1 MLLRGVPYIS
11 LRYLFSGKSHSIINI
26 ISVLSALAVT
36 VPCAAMIVLLS
47 VYNGLDDV
55 LRSMYGHFDPQLK
68 ISSVTGRYFN
78 VSEGLQDSLRSVE
91 GVDVVSPMID
101 ENVFAAYDD
110 RNTIVTMRGVDSSY
124 ARLVPIEQMMIAG
137 RYSPVLGD
145 IDRAVAGAGI
155 VYKLGVNIA
164 MRRKIEL
171 YTYNAPT
178 RASFMPSSFYRKK
191 GLQPVGIY
199 QLDAD
204 TDSRYLLVP
213 LRFAGDLLGKEGKAT
228 SIGLKLDSEADERAV
243 QERVAQLMGPH
254 FKVQNR
260 FEQKET
266 IFRIMGY
273 EKIGIFFIIFM
284 VAAISSLTLVASVV
298 MLVSDKEGQLQTLK
312 SMGATD
318 GYIRRIFFVQGVMI
332 SALGLVAGVAL
343 GLGLAFVQQRWGVIG
358 IGGGSLIIDTYP
370 VRIAL
375 SDVVLTVVSMA
386 LLNVAI
392 TYSTSKGVIRTIR

>member
-91 GVDVVSPMID
+91 GVEVVSTMID

-228 SIGLKLDSEADERAV
+228 SIGLKLYSEADERAV

-343 GLGLAFVQQRWGVIG
+343 GVGLAFVQQRWGVIG

>member
-11 LRYLFSGKSHSIINI
+11 LRYLFSRKSHSIINI

-68 ISSVTGRYFN
+68 ISSLTGRYFS

-91 GVDVVSPMID
+91 GVEVVSPMID
-101 ENVFAAYDD
+101 ENVFAAYND
-110 RNTIVTMRGVDSSY
+110 RNAIVTMRGVDSSY

-137 RYSPVLGD
+137 RYSPALGD
-145 IDRAVAGAGI
+145 TDRAVAGAGI
-155 VYKLGVNIA
+155 AYKLGINIA
-164 MRRKIEL
+164 VRRKIEL
-171 YTYNAPT
+171 YTYNTPSRT
-178 RASFMPSSFYRKK
+178 SFMPSSFYRKK

-204 TDSRYLLVP
+204 TDSRYMLVP

-228 SIGLKLDSEADERAV
+228 SIGLKLAPEADEKAV
-243 QERVAQLMGPH
+243 QERVARLMGTH

-298 MLVSDKEGQLQTLK
+298 MLVADKEGQLNTLK

-318 GYIRRIFFVQGVMI
+318 GYIRRIFFTQGLMI
-332 SALGLVAGVAL
+332 SALGLTAGVVL
-343 GLGLAFVQQRWGVIG
+343 GLGLAFVQQRWGLIG

-370 VRIAL
+370 VRIAI
-375 SDVVLTVVSMA
+375 SDVVLTILSMA
-386 LLNVAI
+386 LLNVTI
-392 TYSTSKGVIRTIR
+392 TYFTSKGVVRTK